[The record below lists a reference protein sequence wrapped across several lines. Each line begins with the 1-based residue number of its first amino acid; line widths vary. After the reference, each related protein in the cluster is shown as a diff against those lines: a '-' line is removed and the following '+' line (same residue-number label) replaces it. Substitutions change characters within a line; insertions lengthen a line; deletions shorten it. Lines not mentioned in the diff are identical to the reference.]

1 MPSFK
6 RVLDVMVVGIATVTS
21 ALPGLPKLSHR
32 ALTTYNL
39 AARQAAS
46 TGLPAGLTDV
56 DILQL

>member
-1 MPSFK
+1 
-6 RVLDVMVVGIATVTS
+6 MVVGIATVAS

-32 ALTTYNL
+32 ALTAYNL